1 MIAVQRP
8 HAEAQRLDE
17 VGIFFFFFGLNPN
30 PKPNPKPERQSPS
43 LGLARSLTPTL
54 TLTQTQGCAEMEA
67 LGASALGLNVD
78 ATGKQG
84 WHPK

>member
-17 VGIFFFFFGLNPN
+17 
-30 PKPNPKPERQSPS
+30 
-43 LGLARSLTPTL
+43 
-54 TLTQTQGCAEMEA
+54 GCAEMEA